1 MSDITTYWLYNIV
14 KRHLYLDTGTL
25 QIFDST
31 LTEITCSAAAGV
43 PVFRVMEQGV
53 LYAYDQLPG
62 LFDIEAKFSST
73 GNNVT
78 LYING
83 TNRSDNITV
92 KCGHTDPYSSLF
104 QVIFALTLEFVSK
117 FITQI

>member
-1 MSDITTYWLYNIV
+1 M
-14 KRHLYLDTGTL
+14 YLDTGTL

-43 PVFRVMEQGV
+43 SVFRVMDQG
-53 LYAYDQLPG
+53 LMYGYHQLPG
-62 LFDIEAKFSST
+62 LFDIEVKFSST

-83 TNRSDNITV
+83 TNRSDNVTV
-92 KCGHTDPYSSLF
+92 ECGYTDPYYSGLF
-104 QVIFALTLEFVSK
+104 QVIFTLMLEFVGK